1 MAGGG
6 NNEVKLL
13 GFWPSPYVL
22 RARLALSIKGI
33 SYEYVE
39 EDLESKSELLLTSN
53 PVQKAVPVLIH
64 DGKPVCESSIILQ
77 YIDEILA
84 GVGPSLLPEDPH
96 DRAMARFWASY
107 INDKLVK
114 ALNQTWGGKTEEE
127 KAEGK
132 KQAAGAVETLEGA
145 LKECSKGKPFFGGDS
160 AGYVDI
166 MLGGLLAWAEV
177 REVVKGVKTF
187 DPAKTPLLA
196 MWSEN
201 FGALDAVKVVMPDI
215 GKLVE
220 YAMVMQPHG
229 AAAAAAAV
237 AAAAATN

>member
-6 NNEVKLL
+6 SNEVKLL

-22 RARLALSIKGI
+22 RARLALSLKGI
-33 SYEYVE
+33 SYEYIE

-107 INDKLVK
+107 IN
-114 ALNQTWGGKTEEE
+114 E
-127 KAEGK
+127 KVLLYTLCSRMTTLPNFDLHQFFFTFHYFLRK
-132 KQAAGAVETLEGA
+132 K
-145 LKECSKGKPFFGGDS
+145 
-160 AGYVDI
+160 
-166 MLGGLLAWAEV
+166 
-177 REVVKGVKTF
+177 
-187 DPAKTPLLA
+187 
-196 MWSEN
+196 
-201 FGALDAVKVVMPDI
+201 
-215 GKLVE
+215 
-220 YAMVMQPHG
+220 
-229 AAAAAAAV
+229 
-237 AAAAATN
+237 